1 VRAFLALKPRE
12 DAAPGE
18 PQGAE
23 GAAEPVAETGAAGTW
38 RLWDSSGEPMAE
50 LLAGLARCKTA
61 QDAPR
66 EARLLNKAG
75 LTLCEN
81 GAPHEGLAYL
91 QRAVAS
97 CRLFRDRRALLRT
110 LGNLACAH
118 LRLGG
123 RGAALELLEE
133 SVELAQRLGDAP
145 AEAGC
150 LRKMALAHAADGD
163 LDAGLR
169 AIAEAVELFAGA
181 GDRRGEAAA
190 RFTAAVMQYE
200 AGAVVAGVVELER
213 CLLVRRELKD
223 KLGIAEVLSPPFP
236 PVLTGHALSLPS
248 Y

>member
-1 VRAFLALKPRE
+1 
-12 DAAPGE
+12 
-18 PQGAE
+18 
-23 GAAEPVAETGAAGTW
+23 
-38 RLWDSSGEPMAE
+38 
-50 LLAGLARCKTA
+50 
-61 QDAPR
+61 
-66 EARLLNKAG
+66 
-75 LTLCEN
+75 
-81 GAPHEGLAYL
+81 
-91 QRAVAS
+91 
-97 CRLFRDRRALLRT
+97 
-110 LGNLACAH
+110 
-118 LRLGG
+118 
-123 RGAALELLEE
+123 
-133 SVELAQRLGDAP
+133 
-145 AEAGC
+145 
-150 LRKMALAHAADGD
+150 MALAHAADGD